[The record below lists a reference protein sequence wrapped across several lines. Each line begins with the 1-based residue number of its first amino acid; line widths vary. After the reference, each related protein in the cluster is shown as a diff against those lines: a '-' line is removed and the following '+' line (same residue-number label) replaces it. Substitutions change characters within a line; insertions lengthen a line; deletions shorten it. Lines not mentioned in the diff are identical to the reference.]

1 MAMSLVQDGSGF
13 PYMAPPLFEYLCGM
27 STIDVTKEDVPSY
40 EVQQLLQQVC
50 MKLALDEYNFRQ
62 LFSRHADQ
70 QLWQ

>member
-13 PYMAPPLFEYLCGM
+13 PHMAPPLFEYFCGM

-50 MKLALDEYNFRQ
+50 MKLALDECNFRQ